1 MDSTVEV
8 AVELEV
14 VEVEMAME
22 DLVEM
27 AGEVVAKAA
36 HNDVRP
42 SEQHIDEW
50 KMAKCRNRV
59 TCLCFRAT

>member
-36 HNDVRP
+36 HNHVRP
-42 SEQHIDEW
+42 SEQHVGEW
-50 KMAKCRNRV
+50 RMAKCRNKV
-59 TCLCFRAT
+59 TCRCFRAT

>member
-1 MDSTVEV
+1 MDATVEV

-14 VEVEMAME
+14 VEVEVAIE

-27 AGEVVAKAA
+27 ASEGVAKVA

-42 SEQHIDEW
+42 SEQHVGEW
-50 KMAKCRNRV
+50 KMAKYRNRV
-59 TCLCFRAT
+59 TCRCFRAT